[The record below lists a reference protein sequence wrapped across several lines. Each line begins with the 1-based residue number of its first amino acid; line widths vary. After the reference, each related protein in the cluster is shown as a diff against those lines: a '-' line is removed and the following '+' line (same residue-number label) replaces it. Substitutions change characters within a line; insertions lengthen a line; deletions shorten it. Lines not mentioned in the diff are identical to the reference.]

1 MTNSSL
7 ELDVWIEHVSARGWT
22 WYLKY
27 LSANDTYAKP
37 NVHQGGP
44 YLAKELLR
52 AAFPTTTQRADT
64 EVNPDLTLPVRVVSH
79 GLSQDVRLI
88 WYNSRRIERR
98 PNGRDEARL
107 TNWGGRDHPLV
118 AEDATGSLVC
128 FAFYQSEGA
137 RDAEYC
143 EVWITRGA
151 AEEDAILE
159 VVGSIDPGA
168 NLVFAPALDTNFAAD
183 SARSSSSCALA
194 PAEMRPE
201 WRVALPTGDAILHMV
216 LARQPT
222 ALRLDV
228 DARLLKRRECE
239 YQLFRSIENHV
250 VLPRVKE
257 GFATV
262 DEFVSYAHSVTN
274 RRMSRSGKSLE
285 LQVKQIFDEERVAYD
300 WTKTTEDKRTPDF
313 IFPSIERYRDGKWPR
328 EQLRMLATKTT
339 CKDRWRQVLTE
350 AARIDEKH
358 LLTLQEGVSEP
369 QFREMTQEGIKLV
382 VPSGLHDK
390 YPAAVQ
396 PQLVSFEMFIG
407 EVRGIC

>member
-1 MTNSSL
+1 LTNSSL
-7 ELDVWIEHVSARGWT
+7 ELDAWIEHVSGRGWT

-52 AAFPTTTQRADT
+52 AAFPATTLRADS
-64 EVNPDLTLPVRVVSH
+64 ESNPDLTVPVRVASH
-79 GLSQDVRLI
+79 GLSQDIRLI
-88 WYNSRRIERR
+88 WYNSRRFFEQK
-98 PNGRDEARL
+98 NGRDEARL
-107 TNWGGRDHPLV
+107 TNWGGREHPLV
-118 AEDATGSLVC
+118 AEDATGSLVS
-128 FAFYQSEGA
+128 FAFYQSDIT
-137 RDAEYC
+137 RDAEHC
-143 EVWITRGA
+143 ELWITRNV

-159 VVGSIDPGA
+159 VVGPIDPGA
-168 NLVFAPALDTNFAAD
+168 NLVFAPALAAAPSVD
-183 SARSSSSCALA
+183 SPPSISSCALA
-194 PAEMRPE
+194 PHEMLHE
-201 WRVALPTGDAILHMV
+201 WRDALPSGDAILKMV
-216 LARQPT
+216 LSRQAKARNF
-222 ALRLDV
+222 AV

-285 LQVKQIFDEERVAYD
+285 LQVKQIFDEENVQYD

-313 IFPSIERYRDGKWPR
+313 IFPSIAHYRDGSWPS
-328 EQLRMLATKTT
+328 EKLRMLATKTT
-339 CKDRWRQVLTE
+339 CKDRWRQVLNE
-350 AARIDEKH
+350 AARIGEKH

-369 QFREMTQEGIKLV
+369 QFREMTQEGIRLV
-382 VPSGLHDK
+382 VPSGLHAK
-390 YPAAVQ
+390 YPESVQ
-396 PQLVSFEMFIG
+396 PKIVSLEQFVA
-407 EVRGIC
+407 EVQQIE